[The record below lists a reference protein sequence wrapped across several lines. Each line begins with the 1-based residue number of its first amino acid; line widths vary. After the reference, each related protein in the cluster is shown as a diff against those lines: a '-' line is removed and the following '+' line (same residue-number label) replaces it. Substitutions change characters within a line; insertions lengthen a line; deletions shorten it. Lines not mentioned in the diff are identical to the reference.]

1 MRLLQLL
8 ALLAS
13 TLSVGLMAG
22 LFTGFSYAVMPGL
35 RILDDRGWIAGMQ
48 HINKV
53 ILNGWFMTA
62 FLGSVL
68 FTAAALALNWCSG
81 DRAASPWILLA
92 LALALV
98 MFIGTVA
105 VNVPMNDR
113 LEAAGDPASIT
124 DPAALRASIESRW
137 IAWNTVRGVAS
148 LLSFLA
154 LAWALVVHGRNPLAS
169 TENGATAPVAP
180 FPVAPLNSRYCRS
193 GPSRRSPRTG
203 EGGSRPG
210 RRATARTGSRRS
222 RRRSRPGA
230 ARRPGCG
237 GPG

>member
-35 RILDDRGWIAGMQ
+35 KALDDRGWIAGMQ
-48 HINKV
+48 HINRV

-68 FTAAALALNWCSG
+68 FTAMSYALGLFSHQPSPAG
-81 DRAASPWILLA
+81 PWILLA
-92 LALALV
+92 LVLALV
-98 MFIGTVA
+98 MFIGTIA
-105 VNVPMNDR
+105 VNVPMNNR
-113 LEAAGDPASIT
+113 LEAAGDPASIA

-148 LLSFLA
+148 LLSLLA
-154 LAWALVVHGRNPLAS
+154 LAWALFVHGRN
-169 TENGATAPVAP
+169 T
-180 FPVAPLNSRYCRS
+180 
-193 GPSRRSPRTG
+193 
-203 EGGSRPG
+203 
-210 RRATARTGSRRS
+210 
-222 RRRSRPGA
+222 
-230 ARRPGCG
+230 
-237 GPG
+237 

>member
-35 RILDDRGWIAGMQ
+35 RILDDRSWIAGMQ

-53 ILNGWFMTA
+53 ILNGWFLPA
-62 FLGSVL
+62 FIGSVL
-68 FTAAALALNWCSG
+68 FTAAALALNWFSG
-81 DRAASPWILLA
+81 NRSASLWILAA
-92 LALALV
+92 LVLALV
-98 MFIGTVA
+98 MFIVTSA

-113 LEAAGDPASIT
+113 LEAAGDPASIA

-148 LLSFLA
+148 VLSLLA
-154 LAWALVVHGRNPLAS
+154 LAWALVVHGRNSLTARK
-169 TENGATAPVAP
+169 NGATI
-180 FPVAPLNSRYCRS
+180 
-193 GPSRRSPRTG
+193 
-203 EGGSRPG
+203 PG
-210 RRATARTGSRRS
+210 RPVSS
-222 RRRSRPGA
+222 CA
-230 ARRPGCG
+230 A
-237 GPG
+237 